1 MMKSILSIF
10 IVLHIIYTDLSAQPA
25 LKQNILDT
33 LIKTA
38 ELTQTDG
45 LVIYLDGKLY
55 LENYFGKQPKKI
67 DAMSSTKSIVNFA
80 FGKLITDGLLKS
92 IDQPVADFFPE
103 WKQGMKREI
112 TIRHLLNHTSG
123 MQNIP
128 LTTVEIYPSPDFV
141 KLALAAEIVN
151 KPGTAFSYNNKAVN
165 LLAGIVKLASGKR
178 MDVYLGESIF
188 APLGITDFDWSL
200 DDSGNAFGMSG
211 FHVLPKDLA
220 KLGQLFL
227 QKGKWEGKQI
237 IDEAWFTE
245 TIIPNQLEP
254 TCGLLWWIEFER
266 RYSIVDDSQLV
277 KLAQAGLPDTILS
290 KISLLKGKH
299 ESSAFSKMF
308 SEKITQTIPEWYTK
322 FFPMLT
328 EKGLTVSR
336 KENVTLGYST
346 KGYLGNY
353 MVVYPLKNLVIV
365 RMISEES
372 FLKGKGTSD
381 GSGYNNFFSFW
392 DLTKQLMP

>member
-165 LLAGIVKLASGKR
+165 LTVR
-178 MDVYLGESIF
+178 
-188 APLGITDFDWSL
+188 
-200 DDSGNAFGMSG
+200 G
-211 FHVLPKDLA
+211 F
-220 KLGQLFL
+220 FL
-227 QKGKWEGKQI
+227 
-237 IDEAWFTE
+237 
-245 TIIPNQLEP
+245 
-254 TCGLLWWIEFER
+254 
-266 RYSIVDDSQLV
+266 
-277 KLAQAGLPDTILS
+277 
-290 KISLLKGKH
+290 
-299 ESSAFSKMF
+299 
-308 SEKITQTIPEWYTK
+308 
-322 FFPMLT
+322 
-328 EKGLTVSR
+328 
-336 KENVTLGYST
+336 
-346 KGYLGNY
+346 
-353 MVVYPLKNLVIV
+353 
-365 RMISEES
+365 
-372 FLKGKGTSD
+372 
-381 GSGYNNFFSFW
+381 
-392 DLTKQLMP
+392 